1 MEYSGWKQIG
11 DISIIYST
19 DDYMEYDGKKYPKAY
34 VAEAKNKKAI
44 ESGVRWAESYEYSND
59 YKTKT
64 RREPTI
70 VETDNKDF
78 SFQII
83 SAAGNSW
90 QGGKLSFW
98 MCLMEKKGIK
108 PFAVGINADILC
120 DLILET
126 VMNKGKT
133 DEKVFF
139 ARKNGQLG
147 VLHKNMPS
155 YQELLKDE
163 QLKKDVAKKKT
174 TKWRIGYKYQTLT
187 TSDIMFGM
195 FSKIVSFNCD
205 NGGGYSWPR
214 RDSQLTISLD
224 FTRPDYPLYGNIYPE
239 NKNLKMNDIYKEILE
254 DISYDYLK
262 PKCPSRQEG
271 EQIFEETPTYYKDL
285 VDYMLAE
292 KNDAT
297 DRYYS
302 IRYFIN
308 KAFSIF
314 RHDKE
319 ATIKILEKTKASY
332 NKCVE
337 EIYASDKFPKWLQNA
352 DWYEHELSDSIK
364 CNLAWGTK
372 KSEAEIIKEK
382 KDEII
387 RDTFYD
393 HSSKTIKLSYKG
405 DVQEFTDW
413 SHIIDRLIEIA
424 KKEK

>member
-1 MEYSGWKQIG
+1 MEKYSGWKQIG
-11 DISIIYST
+11 GISIIYST
-19 DDYMEYDGKKYPKAY
+19 NDYMTHNGKKYPKAY
-34 VAEAKNKKAI
+34 VAETKNKKAI
-44 ESGVRWAESYEYSND
+44 ESGVRWAESYEWSKD
-59 YKTKT
+59 YKTKSY
-64 RREPTI
+64 RKPEV

-147 VLHKNMPS
+147 VMHENMPS

-174 TKWRIGYKYQTLT
+174 TKWKIGYKYQTLT
-187 TSDIMFGM
+187 TNDIMFGM
-195 FSKIVSFNCD
+195 FSKIVSFNHSYNSYYGC
-205 NGGGYSWPR
+205 
-214 RDSQLTISLD
+214 DSQLAISLD
-224 FTRPDYPLYGNIYPE
+224 FTRPDYVLYGGLYKS
-239 NKNLKMNDIYKEILE
+239 KNPKISDVYKDIVE

-285 VDYMLAE
+285 VDYMIAE

-302 IRYFIN
+302 IEHFIHT
-308 KAFSIF
+308 AFAIF

-319 ATIKILEKTKASY
+319 ATIKILEKTKVSY

-337 EIYASDKFPKWLQNA
+337 ELYASDKFPKWVQSA
-352 DWYEHELSDSIK
+352 DWYEQDITDSLK
-364 CNLAWGTK
+364 RNRAWGTIR
-372 KSEAEIIKEK
+372 SEAELRKEK
-382 KDEII
+382 KDKILREK
-387 RDTFYD
+387 FYD
-393 HSSKTIKLSYKG
+393 RSAKPIKLSYNG
-405 DVQEFTDW
+405 TTEEFTDW
-413 SHIIDRLIEIA
+413 SNIIDRMIEIA

>member
-19 DDYMEYDGKKYPKAY
+19 NDYMEYNGKKYPKAY
-34 VAEAKNKKAI
+34 IAETKNKKSI
-44 ESGVRWAESYEYSND
+44 DSGVKWAESYEYSKD
-59 YKTKT
+59 YTTKT
-64 RREPTI
+64 CREPTI

-83 SAAGNSW
+83 SAAGSSW

-126 VMNKGKT
+126 TMYNGAT
-133 DEKVFF
+133 MEKVFF

-147 VLHKNMPS
+147 VLHENMTS

-163 QLKKDVAKKKT
+163 QLKKDVSKKKT
-174 TKWRIGYKYQTLT
+174 TKWKIGYKYQTLT

-195 FSKIVSFNCD
+195 YSKIVSFNYT
-205 NGGGYSWPR
+205 GGNSWSG
-214 RDSQLTISLD
+214 RDRQLTINLD
-224 FTRPDYPLYGNIYPE
+224 FTQPDYALYGSLYK
-239 NKNLKMNDIYKEILE
+239 NKSEKISDVYETIVRGL
-254 DISYDYLK
+254 SYDNLN

-314 RHDKE
+314 RHDKK
-319 ATIKILEKTKASY
+319 ATIKILERTRDAY
-332 NKCVE
+332 NKCIE
-337 EIYASDKFPKWLQNA
+337 ELYVSDKFPEWIQNA
-352 DWYEHELSDSIK
+352 NSYEQDIANSI
-364 CNLAWGTK
+364 NRNRAWGTK

-387 RDTFYD
+387 RDAFYD

-405 DVQEFTDW
+405 GVQEFTDW

>member
-11 DISIIYST
+11 GISIIYST
-19 DDYMEYDGKKYPKAY
+19 NDNMEYNGKKYPKAY
-34 VAEAKNKKAI
+34 VAETKNKKAI
-44 ESGVRWAESYEYSND
+44 ESGIKWAESYEWSKD
-59 YKTKT
+59 YKTST
-64 RREPTI
+64 RREPTV
-70 VETDNKDF
+70 VETDNNDF

-147 VLHKNMPS
+147 VLHENMPS

-174 TKWRIGYKYQTLT
+174 TKWKIGYKYQTLT
-187 TSDIMFGM
+187 TSDVMFGM
-195 FSKIVSFNCD
+195 FSKIISFDYD
-205 NGGGYSWPR
+205 NSCGYSWPR
-214 RDSQLTISLD
+214 RDSQLIISLD
-224 FTRPDYPLYGNIYPE
+224 FTQPDYALYGSLY
-239 NKNLKMNDIYKEILE
+239 KDRASKMNNVYKEILE
-254 DISYDYLK
+254 DLSYDYLK

-285 VDYMLAE
+285 VEYMLKE

-297 DRYYS
+297 DTYYS

-314 RHDKE
+314 RHDKD
-319 ATIKILEKTKASY
+319 AAIKILEHTKATY
-332 NKCVE
+332 NKCVDE
-337 EIYASDKFPKWLQNA
+337 LYASDKFPKWVYNA
-352 DWYEHELSDSIK
+352 DWYERELTDSIK
-364 CNLAWGTK
+364 RGRAWGTM
-372 KSEAEIIKEK
+372 KSEAELRKEK
-382 KDEII
+382 KDEVL
-387 RDTFYD
+387 RDKFYD
-393 HSSKTIKLSYKG
+393 RNNKSIKLSYNG
-405 DVQEFTDW
+405 CIQEFTDW
-413 SHIIDRLIEIA
+413 SYLIDRLIEIA

>member
-11 DISIIYST
+11 GISIIYST
-19 DDYMEYDGKKYPKAY
+19 NDNMEYNGKKYPKAY
-34 VAEAKNKKAI
+34 IAETKNKKAI
-44 ESGVRWAESYEYSND
+44 ESGIKWAKGYYSN
-59 YKTKT
+59 
-64 RREPTI
+64 PTAPKV
-70 VETDNKDF
+70 VETDNNDF

-98 MCLMEKKGIK
+98 MCLMEKKGIN

-147 VLHKNMPS
+147 VLHKNMSS

-174 TKWRIGYKYQTLT
+174 TKWKIGYKYQTLT
-187 TSDIMFGM
+187 TDDIMFGM
-195 FSKIVSFNCD
+195 FSKIVSFDYD
-205 NGGGYSWPR
+205 NNGYYCPGR
-214 RDSQLTISLD
+214 HSQLTISLD
-224 FTRPDYPLYGNIYPE
+224 FTGPDYPLYGSIYPE
-239 NKNLKMNDIYKEILE
+239 NKNLKMNDIYKEILK
-254 DISYDYLK
+254 DLDYDYLK

-285 VDYMLAE
+285 VDYMLTE

-297 DRYYS
+297 DDYYH
-302 IRYFIN
+302 IYYFIR

-314 RHDKE
+314 RYDKE
-319 ATIKILEKTKASY
+319 ATIKILERTKVAY
-332 NKCVE
+332 EKYVKE
-337 EIYASDKFPKWLQNA
+337 LYTSDKFPKWVRNA
-352 DWYEHELSDSIK
+352 DWYESNIIDSVKRGSI
-364 CNLAWGTK
+364 WGTM
-372 KSEAEIIKEK
+372 KSEAELRKEK
-382 KDEII
+382 KDEILK
-387 RDTFYD
+387 DKFYD
-393 HSSKTIKLSYKG
+393 RSTKPIKLSYNG
-405 DVQEFTDW
+405 NTEEFTDW
-413 SHIIDRLIEIA
+413 SHIIDRLIEIT
-424 KKEK
+424 KKEN

>member
-11 DISIIYST
+11 GISIIYST
-19 DDYMEYDGKKYPKAY
+19 NDNMEYNGKKYPKAY
-34 VAEAKNKKAI
+34 IAETKNKKAI
-44 ESGVRWAESYEYSND
+44 ESGIKWAESYEWSKD
-59 YKTKT
+59 YKTST
-64 RREPTI
+64 RREPTV
-70 VETDNKDF
+70 VETDNNGF

-98 MCLMEKKGIK
+98 MCLMEKRGIK

-147 VLHKNMPS
+147 VLHENMPS

-174 TKWRIGYKYQTLT
+174 TKWKIGYKYQTLT
-187 TSDIMFGM
+187 TSDVMFGM
-195 FSKIVSFNCD
+195 FSKIVSFDYD
-205 NGGGYSWPR
+205 NGGYSWPR
-214 RDSQLTISLD
+214 RESQLTISLD
-224 FTRPDYPLYGNIYPE
+224 FTQPDYALYGSLYKD
-239 NKNLKMNDIYKEILE
+239 KNPKMNEVYKEILE
-254 DISYDYLK
+254 DLSYDYLK
-262 PKCPSRQEG
+262 SKCPSRQEG

-285 VDYMLAE
+285 IDYMLKE
-292 KNDAT
+292 KNNAT
-297 DRYYS
+297 EAYYS

-319 ATIKILEKTKASY
+319 ATIKILERTKAAY
-332 NKCVE
+332 NKYVE
-337 EIYASDKFPKWLQNA
+337 ELYASDKIPEWVSNA
-352 DWYEHELSDSIK
+352 DWYERELTDSIK
-364 CNLAWGTK
+364 RNRVWGTV
-372 KSEAEIIKEK
+372 KSEAEIRKEK

-387 RDTFYD
+387 RDRFYD
-393 HSSKTIKLSYKG
+393 RSSKTIKLSYKG
-405 DVQEFTDW
+405 CSQEFTDW
-413 SHIIDRLIEIA
+413 SFLIDRLIEIA